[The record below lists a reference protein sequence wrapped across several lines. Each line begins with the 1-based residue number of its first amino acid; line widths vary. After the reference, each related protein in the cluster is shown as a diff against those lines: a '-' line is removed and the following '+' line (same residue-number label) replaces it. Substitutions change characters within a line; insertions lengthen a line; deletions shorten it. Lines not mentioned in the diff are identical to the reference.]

1 MSMSLVVNG
10 SLTIGTQVV
19 PYTVTPTGD
28 LLFHGGSRAKAV
40 AIVEAIDTLVQRGSS
55 SPTLSSAAVPVAALE
70 ATVGAGQVKLA
81 KDGTRRGRP
90 PEHVRQAR
98 AAEAQPT
105 KPKKP
110 KKAKEE

>member
-19 PYTVTPTGD
+19 PYSVTPTGD

-40 AIVEAIDTLVQRGSS
+40 ALVEAIDTLVQRGSG
-55 SPTLSSAAVPVAALE
+55 SPALPSATVPVAALE
-70 ATVGAGQVKLA
+70 APEASGHVKLA

-90 PEHVRQAR
+90 PEHLRRAR
-98 AAEAQPT
+98 AVESQPQA
-105 KPKKP
+105 KKV
-110 KKAKEE
+110 KKTKEE

>member
-19 PYTVTPTGD
+19 PYSVTPTGD

-70 ATVGAGQVKLA
+70 APVKLA

-105 KPKKP
+105 KVKKP
-110 KKAKEE
+110 KKTKEE